1 MGLGFFLISFFS
13 FFLFF
18 SFGWES
24 ILGFFYCD
32 SISVSLVI
40 LSCWVTGLILLA
52 SYKVKFFGA
61 IEGFLIC
68 VSLLCFVLVLAFF
81 VRSGFFFYLF
91 FELSLLPTLF
101 LILGWGYQP
110 ERIQAGMYIIIYTV
124 VASLPLLIIILFQN
138 FSLGHSFFFFSWFS
152 LSS

>member
-1 MGLGFFLISFFS
+1 MGLGFFIISFFS
-13 FFLFF
+13 FFLFL

-24 ILGFFYCD
+24 VLGFFYCD

-40 LSCWVTGLILLA
+40 LTCWITGLMLLA
-52 SYKVKFFGA
+52 RYKVKFFGV
-61 IEGFLIC
+61 IEGFLVC
-68 VSLLCFVLVLAFF
+68 VSLLCFVLILAFF
-81 VRSGFFFYLF
+81 VGSGFFFYLF

-124 VASLPLLIIILFQN
+124 VASLPLLMIILFQN
-138 FSLGHSFFFFSWFS
+138 FSLGHSFFFFS
-152 LSS
+152 